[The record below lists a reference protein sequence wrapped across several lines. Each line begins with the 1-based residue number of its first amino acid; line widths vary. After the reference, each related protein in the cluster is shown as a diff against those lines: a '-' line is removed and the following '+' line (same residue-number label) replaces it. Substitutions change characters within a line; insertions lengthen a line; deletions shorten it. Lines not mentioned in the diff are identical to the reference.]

1 MPIPSREDLPNSGI
15 EPGSPA
21 LQAESL
27 PAELP
32 GFQTLWLLESLLNFA
47 EITSKGKK
55 KGIHR
60 GKRFSFNIFLGHFH
74 HKLYL
79 EYDAFS

>member
-1 MPIPSREDLPNSGI
+1 MPSPADLSNPGI

-21 LQAESL
+21 LQADSL

-32 GFQTLWLLESLLNFA
+32 GFQTLWLLENLLNFA